1 MINLWQTF
9 NETLV
14 ELFIGISDKGREH
27 SKLIED
33 REKTTLHQR
42 LKENRHSH
50 STHRPSPLQPL
61 SIPPPLLLRLAG
73 SLWALGQLRS
83 LCILLENLW
92 SGFVFF
98 PNLTALETAC
108 RRQPIQT
115 IISPSYPS
123 RCPGWFEQ
131 VTARLFFYLRHYDDA
146 DLMAVAV
153 WCQILC
159 CIKANTIKAF
169 KI

>member
-61 SIPPPLLLRLAG
+61 SIPPPSPPPFGGQSLSFGPAQEPLHFAG
-73 SLWALGQLRS
+73 EFMIRFCFLSQFDGIGDSVPAATDPDD
-83 LCILLENLW
+83 N
-92 SGFVFF
+92 F
-98 PNLTALETAC
+98 P
-108 RRQPIQT
+108 
-115 IISPSYPS
+115 
-123 RCPGWFEQ
+123 
-131 VTARLFFYLRHYDDA
+131 
-146 DLMAVAV
+146 
-153 WCQILC
+153 
-159 CIKANTIKAF
+159 
-169 KI
+169 